1 MEGSTLQMDSNAC
14 SLKGATQM
22 SNFEVFKG
30 RASPTPREAALTIY
44 PRGLFSVNRA
54 AWNALGE
61 PAAVELLFDRTERL
75 IGLRGAPAQV
85 PHAYPLRTQAASSSV
100 LVSGRAFT
108 RHYGIP
114 TDVARRYPARMV
126 GDVLAADVKE
136 GTATGRHALGEEAR

>member
-1 MEGSTLQMDSNAC
+1 MPE
-14 SLKGATQM
+14 
-22 SNFEVFKG
+22 FEVFMG
-30 RASPTPREAALTIY
+30 RTSPALREAALTIY

-85 PHAYPLRTQAASSSV
+85 PHAYPLRTQSASSSV

-108 RHYGIP
+108 RHFGIS
-114 TDVARRYPARMV
+114 TDVARRYLAKMI
-126 GDVLAADVKE
+126 GDVLAVDVKE
-136 GTATGRHALGEEAR
+136 QGVTTGRHAQEEEAS